1 MPDRAK
7 SELQL
12 GIFVFIGLII
22 LAILIF
28 SIGDFKTWN
37 SGYNVV
43 FDFGF
48 INGVKVGAP
57 VRFAGMDVGEVKN
70 MSVVVQPETKNTRV
84 RVDCWLKK
92 EIKIPVDS
100 AVWINTLGLLGEKY
114 IEIMPG
120 KNYDSVLKPDTIFI
134 GKDPIAMHEVAQI
147 AKDLASEINTVV
159 TRLQNKEGTVGRL
172 LYDDAV
178 YKEIEVIMKTLEEL
192 TLDLKSHPW
201 KLFFKP
207 KEKTK
212 TK

>member
-1 MPDRAK
+1 MFDRSK

-12 GIFVFIGLII
+12 GIFVLIGLII
-22 LAILIF
+22 LAVLIF

-37 SGYNVV
+37 AGYNVV

-48 INGVKVGAP
+48 INGVKLGAP
-57 VRFAGMDVGEVKN
+57 VRFAGMDVGEVKS
-70 MSVVVQPETKNTRV
+70 MKVVVQPVTKTARV
-84 RVDCWLKK
+84 HMFCWLKN
-92 EIKIPVDS
+92 EIEIPTDS
-100 AVWINTLGLLGEKY
+100 TVWINTLGLLGEKY

-120 KNYDSVLKPDTIFI
+120 KNYDSLFRPNDLII
-134 GKDPIAMHEVAQI
+134 GKDPIAMHEVAEI

-159 TRLQNKEGTVGRL
+159 TRLKNKEGTVGRL
-172 LYDDAV
+172 LYDDAL
-178 YKEIEVIMKTLEEL
+178 YKELELIIKNLEEL